1 MVKKYEEFKA
11 NYETTLRKM
20 KKKYKWLKIKYFL
33 LFVLPI
39 FLITLIFQV
48 VKQIL
53 KIKAKELGTKV
64 SASISSK
71 VSAVPAAVTPVC
83 ETKASAPDFSCIY
96 VSFRR

>member
-11 NYETTLRKM
+11 NYETTLRKL

-48 VKQIL
+48 AKQI
-53 KIKAKELGTKV
+53 
-64 SASISSK
+64 
-71 VSAVPAAVTPVC
+71 
-83 ETKASAPDFSCIY
+83 
-96 VSFRR
+96 

>member
-11 NYETTLRKM
+11 NYETTLRKL
-20 KKKYKWLKIKYFL
+20 KKKYKWLKIKYVL

-48 VKQIL
+48 MKQIL

-64 SASISSK
+64 SASISSE

-83 ETKASAPDFSCIY
+83 ETKASAPDETTES
-96 VSFRR
+96 